1 MTTSWIEKNLS
12 NNPFIYLENG
22 EYSFKDFFELL
33 IEYYNFS
40 SEIINKN
47 EKITFISK
55 SVLQYSIFSNLIPM
69 LGGIFVPMNPKSPID
84 EITKKIKSR
93 KKKKRKPLPRDL
105 IKPWVIQVGAFG
117 KYENANRLK
126 KQIQSNGYSAEVHAV
141 NSNGKR
147 LHAVR
152 IVRFL
157 SKKDAEKIGKGLK
170 KKFGLDFRVL
180 NNPE

>member
-12 NNPFIYLENG
+12 NNPFIYIENG

-69 LGGIFVPMNPKSPID
+69 LGGIFVPMLS
-84 EITKKIKSR
+84 
-93 KKKKRKPLPRDL
+93 L
-105 IKPWVIQVGAFG
+105 IHISEPTRP
-117 KYENANRLK
+117 Y
-126 KQIQSNGYSAEVHAV
+126 
-141 NSNGKR
+141 
-147 LHAVR
+147 
-152 IVRFL
+152 
-157 SKKDAEKIGKGLK
+157 
-170 KKFGLDFRVL
+170 
-180 NNPE
+180 